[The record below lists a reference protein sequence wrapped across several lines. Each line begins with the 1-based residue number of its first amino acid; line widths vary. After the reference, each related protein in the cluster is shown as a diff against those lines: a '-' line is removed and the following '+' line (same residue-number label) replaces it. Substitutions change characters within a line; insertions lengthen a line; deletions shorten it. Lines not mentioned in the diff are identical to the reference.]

1 MSGTYAVSMGD
12 RGRLAVPAE
21 LREHLGLTAG
31 SPLLLVETEA
41 GIVVTTRE
49 RARDLVRRQLQGEDL
64 VGELLAERRAAAV
77 EEES

>member
-1 MSGTYAVSMGD
+1 MGD
-12 RGRLAVPAE
+12 RGRLVVPAE

-49 RARDLVRRQLQGEDL
+49 RARDLVRRQLQGGDL
-64 VGELLAERRAAAV
+64 VAELVDERRAAAS
-77 EEES
+77 EDDR